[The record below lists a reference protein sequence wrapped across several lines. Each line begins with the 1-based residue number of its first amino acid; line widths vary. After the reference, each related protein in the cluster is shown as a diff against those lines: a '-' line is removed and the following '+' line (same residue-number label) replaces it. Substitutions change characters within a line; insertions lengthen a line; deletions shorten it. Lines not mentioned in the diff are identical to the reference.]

1 MILSFDT
8 FSGLA
13 LFWLA
18 LCCFCG
24 VRHRFGLF
32 LAVGFLGLSATSI
45 WLGAA
50 LKVAPLDPSALLV
63 LGAGAVCAVT
73 SYIMGRFMGR
83 IQEAWR
89 DSRVDDSV
97 V

>member
-1 MILSFDT
+1 MSLSFDT

-24 VRHRFGLF
+24 IRRRFDLF
-32 LAVGFLGLSATSI
+32 LAVSFLGLSATSI
-45 WLGAA
+45 WLSWA
-50 LKVAPLDPSALLV
+50 LKVAPLNPNALLV
-63 LGAGAVCAVT
+63 LVAGAVCAVT
-73 SYIMGRFMGR
+73 AYIMGRFMGR